1 MSIVAPQTTGS
12 ILCCLCGSNIKP
24 NSANMC
30 DQCLQTQVDITEGI
44 PKQVII
50 HHCRGCERFLRPP
63 WVAVQPESREL
74 LAVCLRKIRGLNKVK
89 LIDAGFIWTEPHSK
103 RIKVRLTIQKEVF
116 SGVVLQQVFPVE
128 FIVTNMFC
136 DDCHA
141 EAASNTWKACVQVR
155 QRVPHKRT
163 ILYLEQLILKHDAHS
178 YALSISS
185 QPEGIDFFF
194 GERSHALRFIS
205 FLESVTPL
213 RTSSAKE
220 LVSADLKSNVMSYK
234 FTYFAEIVP
243 LCKHDLIAI
252 PPALAAKCGQISQIV
267 LCEKITTGVHIIDP
281 RTGQRG
287 SFTQDRFWHLGP
299 FNPMAVSP
307 QLIQFIVLD
316 CELLDEDRSAELSM
330 VKRTGSSGSGGSSSD
345 AAAVGKRKRGDDA
358 TAVMMATPQRRR
370 GGRVGVVEL
379 VKATD
384 MGLNDVKYT
393 CTTHMGHL
401 LKCGD
406 HVLGYAL
413 ANLNYNPSEDSRIFN
428 IDETKMPN
436 IVIVRKYY
444 PKTYKTLQ
452 KHGRGWRLRALNVE
466 DEPVDYGNDKRAKK
480 KQLKKDQLAAAQRA
494 RDTEALMQDLQED
507 DEMRSK
513 INLYRSTT
521 ATKSSVN
528 GLANNKTKDTKM
540 GGNGGNGG
548 ESGAGGN
555 DSESD
560 LEDDFPEIQLSELLD
575 DMSIGG
581 IRGNVGKYAN
591 GGNTKDMK
599 KVTASSQVGGNLTAS
614 ARPSSIEHHQS
625 TTEGQVFMGKTN
637 WAHSKGVK
645 DNILEGVNFT
655 GTKKEGAKYV
665 AEEDPEFD
673 DDL

>member
-1 MSIVAPQTTGS
+1 
-12 ILCCLCGSNIKP
+12 
-24 NSANMC
+24 MC

-128 FIVTNMFC
+128 FVVTNMFC
-136 DDCHA
+136 EDCHA

-178 YALSISS
+178 YALSIKS

-243 LCKHDLIAI
+243 LCKHDLMAI
-252 PPALAAKCGQISQIV
+252 PKALAAKCGQINQVV
-267 LCEKITTGVHIIDP
+267 LCERVTTGIHIIDP
-281 RTGQRG
+281 RTGQKN

-299 FNPMAVSP
+299 FTPMAVSP
-307 QLIQFIVLD
+307 QLTQFIVLD
-316 CELLDEDRSAELSM
+316 CELLEDRSSQLSQA
-330 VKRTGSSGSGGSSSD
+330 KT
-345 AAAVGKRKRGDDA
+345 AAINNAGKRKRGDDA
-358 TAVMMATPQRRR
+358 TAAMMATPQRRR
-370 GGRVGVVEL
+370 GGRVGLVEL

-384 MGLNDVKYT
+384 LGMNDEKYT

-401 LKCGD
+401 LKSGD

-413 ANLNYNPSEDSRIFN
+413 ENINYNPSDTQGL
-428 IDETKMPN
+428 DESKFPN

-466 DEPVDYGNDKRAKK
+466 DEPIDYGNDKRAKK

-494 RDTEALMQDLQED
+494 KDLEALMQDLQED
-507 DEMRSK
+507 GEMRSK
-513 INLYRSTT
+513 INLYRNDT
-521 ATKSSVN
+521 ATGSAVT
-528 GLANNKTKDTKM
+528 GLAAATTTRSGTSEDTKM
-540 GGNGGNGG
+540 KGGGVLG
-548 ESGAGGN
+548 S
-555 DSESD
+555 DDESD

-575 DMSIGG
+575 DMSLGG
-581 IRGNVGKYAN
+581 GAVHGEVHVHSNGKVA
-591 GGNTKDMK
+591 
-599 KVTASSQVGGNLTAS
+599 ASSQVGGNVAAS
-614 ARPSSIEHHQS
+614 SRPSAIARHQA
-625 TTEGQVFMGKTN
+625 TAEGEVFMGKTN

-645 DNILEGVNFT
+645 DDILAGVNFT
-655 GTKKEGAKYV
+655 GVQGRDGVDQAL
-665 AEEDPEFD
+665 EDPEFD